1 MKIFLG
7 RQKRNR
13 LGGFDEEQLLMKN
26 SCCKLSQRNDFLIA
40 LTKLETEL

>member
-7 RQKRNR
+7 RQKRNGVGR
-13 LGGFDEEQLLMKN
+13 FDEEQLLMKN
-26 SCCKLSQRNDFLIA
+26 SCCKLSQKNDFVIA